1 MTNFHFRLQY
11 DVVTLHSEE
20 AAVVAGDP
28 YREAAVGGSC
38 SVPCSRITALECCA
52 DSGVIANKAEIIISS
67 WVVPRLH
74 VQLASLH
81 DLFQI
86 V

>member
-28 YREAAVGGSC
+28 YRETAVGGSC

-52 DSGVIANKAEIIISS
+52 DSGVIANKAEMINLKLGGTALTCTMG
-67 WVVPRLH
+67 VP
-74 VQLASLH
+74 A
-81 DLFQI
+81 
-86 V
+86 